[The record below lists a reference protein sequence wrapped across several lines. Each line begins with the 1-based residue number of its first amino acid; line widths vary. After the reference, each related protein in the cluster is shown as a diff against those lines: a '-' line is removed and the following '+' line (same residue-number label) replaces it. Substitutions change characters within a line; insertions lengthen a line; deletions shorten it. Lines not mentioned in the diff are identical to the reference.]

1 MVTRVS
7 GGLYGGA
14 AGLIIFADGIFGGT
28 GVRGI
33 FSWPLL
39 WVEHLEEEEEE
50 EEKEEERKGEK
61 REKAAEGAGT
71 TQPRV

>member
-7 GGLYGGA
+7 GDLYGGA
-14 AGLIIFADGIFGGT
+14 AGLIIFADGIFGDT

-39 WVEHLEEEEEE
+39 WVEHLEEEEE

>member
-1 MVTRVS
+1 MVTKVS

-39 WVEHLEEEEEE
+39 WVEHLEDEE

-61 REKAAEGAGT
+61 REKAAEGDGT